1 MLSDINFRYKSIRDP
16 LYGFIDLSET
26 ETKVIDTA
34 VFRRLLNIKQLSH
47 AFVVYPTAIHTRFEH
62 SLGATHLSE
71 RVCQQLGFPDEI
83 KEIIRLAALLH
94 DVGHGPYSH
103 LFESVL
109 SNVNGTKVKHDWIS
123 TLIIN
128 NDPELK
134 DILNDKAEKII
145 QLLNHEPVS
154 DWEPSIS
161 TLASDVISSA
171 LDVDKMDYLRRD
183 SYHIGVAYG
192 QFDLARIIH
201 TITSTPEND
210 EKRICIKEKGKD
222 SIENYRLCRYL
233 MHAQV
238 YQHHARITA
247 DQMFLR
253 ALDLAVKDEGVIPE
267 DKLKVNTTSFD
278 GNEDFLDYYLKLD
291 DKTIYDEIIKEKPDS
306 KAAILLKDIQK
317 RRLLKRACDIL
328 PDKEIENAIIRDRV
342 MKMEYPELQELSK
355 EIAEKVN
362 LDYYN
367 TIAYLSKIPVNLYEG
382 EILLLWKGVPRKLDD
397 FSPITIKNS
406 SIERFYVFGDSN
418 AESMKKI
425 DGYIKSKFAMSP

>member
-26 ETKVIDTA
+26 ETKVIDAA

-62 SLGATHLSE
+62 SLGATHLSDK
-71 RVCQQLGFPDEI
+71 VCQQLGFTDEI
-83 KEIIRLAALLH
+83 KEIVRLAALLH

-109 SNVNGTKVKHDWIS
+109 SNVNGTEVKHDWIS

-222 SIENYRLCRYL
+222 SIENYRLGRYL

-253 ALDLAVKDEGVIPE
+253 ALDLAVKDEGIIPE

-306 KAAILLKDIQK
+306 KAAILLKNIQK
-317 RRLLKRACDIL
+317 RKLLKRACDIL

-367 TIAYLSKIPVNLYEG
+367 TIVYLSKIPVNLYEG

-418 AESMKKI
+418 TESMKKI